1 MVTVEVAPL
10 AVGVWG
16 LVPVTLH
23 VGNGEPVPVTA
34 QVRLTGD
41 AYPLTAVKVTVEV
54 PEPPGLTVAGA
65 VAEIVKSGAVTVR
78 LTEAVSAVEEAVPIT
93 LIT

>member
-10 AVGVWG
+10 AVGVCG
-16 LVPVTLH
+16 LLPVTLH
-23 VGNGEPVPVTA
+23 VGNGEPLPVTA
-34 QVRLTGD
+34 HVRLTGD

-54 PEPPGLTVAGA
+54 VELPGLTAVGV